1 MKKFIQCL
9 RRYRRDQRGIAA
21 VEMALA
27 SPILFLLLLGGT
39 EMGRYILV
47 HQKVEKMAFAVA
59 DVTAQ
64 YETVTSAEI
73 ATIMNASSELMN
85 PHEGFA
91 THGRMILTAVHK
103 DPDETN
109 QQVRWQCEGGGSL
122 TALSQVGQPN
132 TSAKADLPGDLELDD
147 DDHVIV
153 SEVFY
158 TYQPM
163 ITWFQI
169 QNVNL
174 YKTAMFRPRLGQ
186 LSTVA
191 GC

>member
-1 MKKFIQCL
+1 MIKLINML
-9 RRYRRDQRGIAA
+9 RRFRQDQRGIAA

-27 SPILFLLLLGGT
+27 SPVLFFLLLGGT
-39 EMGRYILV
+39 EMGRYILI
-47 HQKVEKMAFAVA
+47 HQKVEKMAFVVA
-59 DVTAQ
+59 DVASQ
-64 YETVTSAEI
+64 YETVTSSQVS
-73 ATIMNASSELMN
+73 TIMDASSELMN
-85 PHEGFA
+85 PYEDFDSR
-91 THGRMILTAVHK
+91 GRMILTAVHK
-103 DPDETN
+103 DPNDTD
-109 QQVRWQCEGGGSL
+109 QLVRWQCSGGG
-122 TALSQVGQPN
+122 ALVAASQVGLPN
-132 TSAKADLPGDLELDD
+132 TTTKAVLPGNLDLDD

-158 TYQPM
+158 TYQPI
-163 ITWFQI
+163 ITWFQV